1 MGPLFYLSERENM
14 KRVKEAILISLLFI
28 PSVLNKL
35 LYMLGIMLLIIILV
49 VLFGLEV
56 PTAEN
61 GEQEFNNIVLKFNDF
76 NRTEIYVTDIRSIKK
91 QLVLSK
97 GYVIDITTYTTAEGE
112 RVQTLRYIRQSERNK
127 DFEALI
133 YKFDEYGIKY
143 KNQIKFD

>member
-1 MGPLFYLSERENM
+1 M
-14 KRVKEAILISLLFI
+14 IIISLLFI
-28 PSVLNKL
+28 PAVLNKL
-35 LYMLGIMLLIIILV
+35 LYMLGIMLLIIIFV

-56 PTAEN
+56 PPAEN
-61 GEQEFNNIVLKFNDF
+61 EEQGFNNTVLKFNDF
-76 NRTEIYVTDIRSIKK
+76 DRTEIYVSEIKEIRK

-112 RVQTLRYIRQSERNK
+112 KVQTLRYIRQSERNK

>member
-1 MGPLFYLSERENM
+1 M
-14 KRVKEAILISLLFI
+14 IIISLLFI
-28 PSVLNKL
+28 PAVLNKL
-35 LYMLGIMLLIIILV
+35 LYMLGITLLILILI

-56 PTAEN
+56 PPEEN
-61 GEQEFNNIVLKFNDF
+61 EEQGFNDTVLRFNDF
-76 NRTEIYVTDIRSIKK
+76 DRTEIYVTDIRSIKK

-112 RVQTLRYIRQSERNK
+112 RVQTLRYIRKSERNK